1 LKKLL
6 FIAVLIL
13 LFLAAC
19 SEETV
24 KIDGE
29 ATNYEDLQ
37 VKIKEAE
44 KELGGMEKELTAT
57 NSDLE
62 DINEQVKAAKGK
74 LESNQTKFDKL
85 QELAKNREQI
95 KTDVDKA
102 TTTLKTLKTNIDKA
116 TEKLQTVSGKVTKA
130 EGAPIELGAG
140 HFVIGEDL
148 KPGRYKVT
156 PTGGSGNFFVRSDD
170 YNRDVGVTL
179 GNYDGAQ
186 PSYVFEAVSGD
197 KIEIGTSAK
206 FTPVK

>member
-6 FIAVLIL
+6 FIAVLVL
-13 LFLAAC
+13 LVLAGC

-44 KELGGMEKELTAT
+44 KELDGMEKELSTT

-62 DINEQVKAAKGK
+62 DINEQVKVAKGK
-74 LESNQTKFDKL
+74 LESNQAEFDKL

-102 TTTLKTLKTNIDKA
+102 TTTLETLKTNIDKA
-116 TEKLQTVSGKVTKA
+116 TEKLQAVTGKVTKA
-130 EGAPIELGAG
+130 KGKPTEIGAG
-140 HFVIGEDL
+140 HFVFGSDI
-148 KPGRYKVT
+148 KPGRYEVT
-156 PTGGSGNFFVRSDD
+156 PVGRGTNFVVYSSGGSLAVNTILGSD
-170 YNRDVGVTL
+170 V
-179 GNYDGAQ
+179 
-186 PSYVFEAVSGD
+186 PSYVFKAGD
-197 KIEIGTSAK
+197 GYTLETEGRVKL
-206 FTPVK
+206 TPVE